1 MPMGHWPSLSE
12 KNLSVNALNSTRYA
26 DIGRAPTF
34 SDTAVEV
41 EAVSDH

>member
-1 MPMGHWPSLSE
+1 MPMGHWPSGSPDGLV
-12 KNLSVNALNSTRYA
+12 VNALNSTRYA

-41 EAVSDH
+41 EATPG